1 MAFATRL
8 IVLPPDEAMALRQ
21 MTKVRFEAP
30 MFRIIDIY
38 AVIPHDRGVL
48 NPKLS
53 VSRTRDRF
61 SMMNRQGN

>member
-1 MAFATRL
+1 
-8 IVLPPDEAMALRQ
+8 
-21 MTKVRFEAP
+21 

-61 SMMNRQGN
+61 SMMNRQGS